1 MRIHTSA
8 LFRSQKNK
16 LEKIQLEQLNTA
28 VEKIRKKPELG
39 TAKTGDLQ
47 GVYTYIYND
56 GLEKILL
63 GYRLDKKNKHIK
75 LLTLSRIL
83 ENF

>member
-1 MRIHTSA
+1 MKIHTSA

-16 LEKIQLEQLNTA
+16 LGKVQLEQLNTV
-28 VEKIRKKPELG
+28 VEKIKNQPELG

-56 GLEKILL
+56 GLGKVLL
-63 GYRLDKKNKHIK
+63 GYRLYNKNMKIK
-75 LLTLSRIL
+75 LITLSRIS
-83 ENF
+83 